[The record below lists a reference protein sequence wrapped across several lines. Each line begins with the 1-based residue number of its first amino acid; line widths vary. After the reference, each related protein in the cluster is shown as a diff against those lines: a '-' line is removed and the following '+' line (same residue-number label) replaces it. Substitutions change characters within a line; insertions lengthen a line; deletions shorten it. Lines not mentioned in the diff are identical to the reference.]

1 LTIKRADRVV
11 EPSCCPPDLS
21 APAKLRAND
30 PAADARLASFAKA
43 LGHPTRV
50 RIVRL
55 LAARDTR
62 MCSHLVDELPLA
74 QSTVSEHLRVLRA
87 AGLIRTSNVG
97 PRGGYC
103 LVPSAL
109 RQLKQLLKDL

>member
-1 LTIKRADRVV
+1 MKKGTRNSN
-11 EPSCCPPDLS
+11 PSCCPPEAAAL
-21 APAKLRAND
+21 PVLRPDD
-30 PAADARLASFAKA
+30 PAADARLAGFAKGLA
-43 LGHPTRV
+43 HPTRV
-50 RIVRL
+50 RIIRL
-55 LAARDTR
+55 LASRDPR

-87 AGLIRTSNVG
+87 AGLVRTSGAG

-109 RQLKQLLKDL
+109 TQLKQLLKDL

>member
-1 LTIKRADRVV
+1 MPRTTTRAAAS
-11 EPSCCPPDLS
+11 ECCPPDATL
-21 APAKLRAND
+21 APSLRAGD
-30 PAADARLASFAKA
+30 PEADARLAAFAKA

-55 LAARDTR
+55 LASRDSQT
-62 MCSHLVDELPLA
+62 CCHLVDELPLA
-74 QSTVSEHLRVLRA
+74 QSTVSEHLRILRA
-87 AGLIRTSNVG
+87 AGLVRTSGAG